1 MNSEE
6 LIEEGIVIKV
16 DKGTAEIAIIE
27 KGECAEC
34 SAKVYCSPAEGN
46 KKKLKVSD
54 PYGVK
59 PGDRVK
65 VSLKG
70 SNLFMASVLLYG
82 IPLVL
87 LIVSI
92 LIGISLFE
100 NTKNKELFGFLTGM
114 GVLVIYYLGIFVFL
128 RKKEEYIKLPQIIFV
143 SSLSEN

>member
-27 KGECAEC
+27 KGECSEC
-34 SAKVYCSPAEGN
+34 SAKVYCSPTEGN

-65 VSLKG
+65 VKIG
-70 SNLFMASVLLYG
+70 RASCRERV
-82 IPLVL
+82 
-87 LIVSI
+87 
-92 LIGISLFE
+92 
-100 NTKNKELFGFLTGM
+100 
-114 GVLVIYYLGIFVFL
+114 
-128 RKKEEYIKLPQIIFV
+128 
-143 SSLSEN
+143 

>member
-34 SAKVYCSPAEGN
+34 SAKVYCSPTEGN

-100 NTKNKELFGFLTGM
+100 NTKNKELYGFLTGM